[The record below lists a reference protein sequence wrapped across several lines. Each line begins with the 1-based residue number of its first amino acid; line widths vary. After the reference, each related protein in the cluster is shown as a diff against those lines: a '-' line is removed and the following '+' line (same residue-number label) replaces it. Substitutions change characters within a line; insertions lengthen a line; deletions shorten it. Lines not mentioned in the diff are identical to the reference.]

1 MPDKL
6 LLQKG
11 SKHYILLNGGD
22 RYHLIQLDKYLTEEK
37 EKKLYM
43 SYPCTDQTLHELGV
57 HFTSVPKQSLIGV
70 YTEGITTGSMIAMR
84 SDGHNTR
91 KYALSDNTTPEI
103 LTAMF
108 ADVRKLPPPRDNT
121 PDAWRKKGQNPHTLK
136 QMKQLRLAMIISAFP
151 MGLQMLYDGTHNLLW
166 ASIFAMIPITCL
178 VLVIVLP
185 TYFTLI
191 EYRHRRNQYG
201 IDLKYLYLITSI
213 LLSAH
218 VLRRHYT
225 SLGRFALYSV
235 FAGIIICIILWFL
248 VPEFQKQVGKFAAI
262 SCFVVLLCGWGI
274 IGQLN
279 LLLDTTPPDIKTY
292 SVQELEEY
300 HGAKGAI
307 TYRCYITLSSGER
320 FLIHVDEE
328 AFNTLL
334 VGDTIHV
341 AHAAGGLGLE
351 YLYYVGEGV

>member
-11 SKHYILLNGGD
+11 SKRYVLLNGGD

-70 YTEGITTGSMIAMR
+70 YAEGANAGSTVAMR
-84 SDGHNTR
+84 CDGHNTR

-121 PDAWRKKGQNPHTLK
+121 PDAWRKKGQNPYMLK
-136 QMKQLRLAMIISAFP
+136 HMKQLHLAMIFVAFP
-151 MGLQMLYDGTHNLLW
+151 LGLQMLYDGTHNLLW
-166 ASIFAMIPITCL
+166 ASIFAMIPIACL

-191 EYRHRRNQYG
+191 EYRHRRSQYG

-213 LLSAH
+213 LLSVH
-218 VLRRHYT
+218 VLRRHYI
-225 SLGRFALYSV
+225 SQGRFALYSV
-235 FAGIIICIILWFL
+235 LAGIIICAILWFL
-248 VPEFQKQVGKFAAI
+248 VPEFRRQVGAFATL
-262 SCFVVLLCGWGI
+262 SCFIILASGWGI
-274 IGQLN
+274 VGQLN

-292 SVQELEEY
+292 FVQDLEEH
-300 HGAKGAI
+300 HGSKGSV
-307 TYRCYITLSSGER
+307 TYRCYITLNSGDR
-320 FLIHVDEE
+320 FLIHIDED
-328 AFNTLL
+328 AFHDLQ
-334 VGDTIHV
+334 VGDRIRV

-351 YLYYVGEGV
+351 HLYYVGEGV